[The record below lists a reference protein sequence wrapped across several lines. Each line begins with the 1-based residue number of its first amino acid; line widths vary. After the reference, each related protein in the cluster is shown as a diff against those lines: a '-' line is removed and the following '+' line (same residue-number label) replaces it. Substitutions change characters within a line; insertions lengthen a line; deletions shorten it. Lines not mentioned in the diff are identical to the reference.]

1 MSSLT
6 WEPCGEMTLCEAGR
20 PKFPEV
26 KAVPGL
32 YRLILK
38 DGRYYIGESQNLLKR
53 LSEYRRLPKAG
64 IVQEHRLH
72 HALKIAGSAM
82 VEIMTGDS
90 LNEKTTRTK
99 IEAEQIRVARS
110 EGKKLLNGGG
120 EDQDD
125 CLRLDIMFHESEIEK
140 LRHKLNA
147 LSLEKE

>member
-1 MSSLT
+1 
-6 WEPCGEMTLCEAGR
+6 MTLCEEDR

-32 YRLILK
+32 YRLLLK
-38 DGRYYIGESQNLLKR
+38 DGRYYIGESQNLSKR

-72 HALKIAGSAM
+72 HALKKAGSAM
-82 VEIMTGDS
+82 VEIMTGES

-99 IEAEQIRVARS
+99 VEAEQIRAARL

-120 EDQDD
+120 EDQKD
-125 CLRLDIMFHESEIEK
+125 LLLLDIKFHESEIE
-140 LRHKLNA
+140 RIRQKLNA
-147 LSLEKE
+147 LPSRED